1 MSDNGPWSNQIVAV
15 VVISASGNFTGI
27 FIYSPAP
34 GPGNLVGSWAASAG
48 TDPFGNTYPK
58 GLSVGPNTLPQVQL
72 LLDPVLGAL
81 VGFPLNNAN
90 YANTPGSMPR
100 IEAFQSG
107 SPAFA
112 GLSVI
117 GPQSTAAGHQDFVEI
132 TFNSANI
139 AGSSFAN
146 CEIFYVDTTG
156 LATAFFGVDNFGV
169 NSFVGH
175 NFWRTAQPQQPVS
188 GFKLWGD
195 VNTGQMTVQTQS
207 GLQGRLAQNQSDLTT
222 NSNNNNVTQP
232 ITKSWV
238 IPAGDP
244 AAGSVY
250 YIEVPISGTFEAS
263 QLNIGLIQDGIFVN
277 VVPIGAAA
285 FAAGNSMVG
294 VIKATIKILST
305 GSGGTA
311 QWDFDGTITN
321 SGVNRTTS
329 TGVGIQGRRA
339 SNAFDSTVSHTLAI
353 GAQWSAAV
361 AGQAISGFG
370 SNFNRMGP

>member
-58 GLSVGPNTLPQVQL
+58 GLSVGPNSLPQVQL
-72 LLDPVLGAL
+72 LLDPVLGSL

-117 GPQSTAAGHQDFVEI
+117 GPQTTLATHQDFVEI
-132 TFNSANI
+132 TFNSANV

-175 NFWRTAQPQQPVS
+175 TFWRTATPAAPAN
-188 GFKLWGD
+188 GFKLWAD
-195 VNTGQMTVQTQS
+195 PNTGMMTVQNQS
-207 GLQGRLAQNQSDLTT
+207 TLGGRLAANQSDLTT
-222 NSNNNNVTQP
+222 NTNNNNVTQP
-232 ITKSWV
+232 ITKSWP
-238 IPAGDP
+238 IPAND
-244 AAGSVY
+244 AVAGSVY
-250 YIEVPISGTFEAS
+250 YIEVPVSGTLQAQ
-263 QLNIGLIQDGIFVN
+263 QLNIGLLQDGIFVN
-277 VVPIGAAA
+277 VVPVAAAA
-285 FAAGNSMVG
+285 FAAGTGIVG
-294 VIKATIKILST
+294 TLKATIKILSA
-305 GSGGTA
+305 GAGGTA

-321 SGVNRTTS
+321 GGANRS
-329 TGVGIQGRRA
+329 TATGIGMQGRRIT
-339 SNAFDSTVSHTLAI
+339 NAFDTTVSHTLAI
-353 GAQWSAAV
+353 GAQWAV
-361 AGQAISGFG
+361 AAAGETISGFG
-370 SNFNRMGP
+370 SNFIRQGP